1 VTNTLKILFNDL
13 AAQHA
18 AIADELERAV
28 QRVLRSGWYILGP
41 EVETF
46 EAEFATW
53 LGLPNGS
60 HAVGVNSGTDALHLA
75 LRACDVGPGDEVI
88 TVSHTA
94 VATVAAIA
102 LSGARPVLVDIDA
115 TTYTLDPA
123 QLAAHIT
130 PRTKAIIPVHLYGQ
144 PADLGPILAVAQAA
158 QLRVIEDCAQAHG
171 ARYRGRPVGTWGDL
185 GCFSFYPTKNL
196 GAVGDGGM
204 VVSRAAELTGRVRL
218 LREYGWQAGARYVSQ
233 VPGMNSR
240 LDELQAAVLRV
251 KLVHL
256 DEWNA
261 RRQALAARYTR
272 LLADTSVQVPVV
284 RADCTHVWHLYV
296 VRHRQCDALRQAL
309 AAQGIATLVHYPVPI
324 HQQPA
329 YQALAPARGLPVTEA
344 AAQEILSLPL
354 YPEMRNEAITAVAAA
369 VRRSR

>member
-1 VTNTLKILFNDL
+1 MANTLQILFNDL

-18 AIADELERAV
+18 AIADELESAIR
-28 QRVLRSGWYILGP
+28 RVLRSGWYILGS
-41 EVETF
+41 EVEAF

-53 LGLPNGS
+53 LELPNGS

-94 VATVAAIA
+94 VATAAAVA
-102 LSGARPVLVDIDA
+102 LTGARPVFVDIDPA
-115 TTYTLDPA
+115 TYTLDPA
-123 QLAAHIT
+123 QLAAHIS

-144 PADLGPILAVAQAA
+144 PADLGPLLEVAQAA
-158 QLRVIEDCAQAHG
+158 QVRVIEDCAQAHG

-196 GAVGDGGM
+196 GAVGDGGL
-204 VVSRAAELTGRVRL
+204 VVSRVAELAGRVRL
-218 LREYGWQAGARYVSQ
+218 LREYGWQTGARYVSQ
-233 VPGMNSR
+233 EQGMNSR

-256 DEWNA
+256 DAWNA
-261 RRQALAARYTR
+261 RRQALAARYTA
-272 LLADTSVQVPVV
+272 LLAETSVQVPVV
-284 RADCTHVWHLYV
+284 RADGTHVYHLYV
-296 VRHRQCDALRQAL
+296 VRHRQRDALRQAL

-324 HQQPA
+324 HEQPA
-329 YQALAPARGLPVTEA
+329 YRHLAPTAGLPVTERVA
-344 AAQEILSLPL
+344 REILSLPL
-354 YPEMRNEAITAVAAA
+354 YPELADEAITAVASA
-369 VRRSR
+369 VIAHR